1 MQEGKLPHHPKM
13 HIKTCLNVLSRLMNE
28 SINNPEKTSGVYT
41 QRETNSKAN
50 ITLELNIRSK
60 MFELFIL
67 FTLFKEPKLVKLSS
81 QFSCR

>member
-1 MQEGKLPHHPKM
+1 
-13 HIKTCLNVLSRLMNE
+13 MNE